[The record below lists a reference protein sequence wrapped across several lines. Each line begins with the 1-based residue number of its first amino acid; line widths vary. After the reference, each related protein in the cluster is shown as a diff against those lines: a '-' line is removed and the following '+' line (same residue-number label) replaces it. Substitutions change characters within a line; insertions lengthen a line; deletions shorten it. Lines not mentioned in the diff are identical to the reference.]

1 MTNTTQESTTG
12 GQVSPRLRH
21 VDPNPLRDIHKGIR
35 AALFAV
41 TTAAGQVDPA
51 DDFEVAALISEIA
64 DVAKLLADHAHHED
78 EHFGPST
85 LPADLGERIE
95 REHGLFDA
103 RVAWLLELA
112 REAQGATPGDRR
124 TAIHELYIEM
134 ASFTAAYLAHQDFE
148 ERIVVPAL
156 FDRDGA
162 DEMRAVHTRII
173 AGMTPE
179 QFTRGAVA
187 MLPALNI
194 DDRFEMLA
202 GMRAGMPT
210 SAFAGMWSLTAS
222 VLEPQDTAD
231 VAARLG
237 LDASPHGRTSR

>member
-1 MTNTTQESTTG
+1 MTITRHESTTSD
-12 GQVSPRLRH
+12 QVPPRLRH
-21 VDPNPLRDIHKGIR
+21 TEPNPLRDIHKGIR

-41 TTAAGQVDPA
+41 TAAAGQVDPA
-51 DDFEVAALISEIA
+51 DDFEVAALGSEIV

-78 EHFGPST
+78 EHFDPST

-95 REHGLFDA
+95 REHGLLDV
-103 RVAWLLELA
+103 RVTWLLELA
-112 REAQGATPGDRR
+112 GEARSATPGDRR
-124 TAIHELYIEM
+124 MAIHELYIEM

-156 FDRDGA
+156 FDRIGA
-162 DEMRAVHTRII
+162 DEVRAVHTRII

-179 QFTRGAVA
+179 QLTRGAVA

-194 DDRFEMLA
+194 EDRFEMLA
-202 GMRAGMPT
+202 GMRAEMP
-210 SAFAGMWSLTAS
+210 SNAFAGMWSLTAS
-222 VLEPQDTAD
+222 VLAPQDTAA

-237 LDASPHGRTSR
+237 LDASPHGHTSR